1 MSHDLRLVRAELE
14 RRGAKTFGS
23 LERCTERLQRFL
35 DAEARAVK
43 TPPQSPESHF
53 PLNDPPSIV
62 RLELD
67 EEDLN
72 AARILC
78 ECANTPVEERVDRL
92 ELTLMELLGNENI
105 YHRMEDIEAR
115 IRRLERIADAT
126 EHRVYALEKKGSIYV
141 NVPVFNENDETV
153 SRNYTLGASSE

>member
-43 TPPQSPESHF
+43 TPPLSPQSHF
-53 PLNDPPSIV
+53 PLNSPPSVI
-62 RLELD
+62 RMELD
-67 EEDLN
+67 DDDLN
-72 AARILC
+72 AARIM
-78 ECANTPVEERVDRL
+78 EDMSRTPLDDRVDRL
-92 ELTLMELLGNENI
+92 ELSMLELFGNENI

-126 EHRVYALEKKGSIYV
+126 EQRVYELEKKASIYV
-141 NVPVFNENDETV
+141 EVPVF
-153 SRNYTLGASSE
+153 TL

>member
-1 MSHDLRLVRAELE
+1 MSDDLHLIHAELE
-14 RRGAKTFGS
+14 RRGAKTFGT

-43 TPPQSPESHF
+43 TPPLSPESHF
-53 PLNDPPSIV
+53 PLNDPPSVI
-62 RLELD
+62 RMELD
-67 EEDLN
+67 DDDLN

-92 ELTLMELLGNENI
+92 ELSMLELFGNENI
-105 YHRMEDIEAR
+105 YHRMEEMETR

-126 EHRVYALEKKGSIYV
+126 EQRVYELEKKASIYV
-141 NVPVFNENDETV
+141 EVPVF
-153 SRNYTLGASSE
+153 TL

>member
-1 MSHDLRLVRAELE
+1 MSDDLHLIHAELE
-14 RRGAKTFGS
+14 RRGAKTFGT

-43 TPPQSPESHF
+43 TPPLSPESHF
-53 PLNDPPSIV
+53 PLNDPPSVI
-62 RLELD
+62 RMELD
-67 EEDLN
+67 DEDLN

-92 ELTLMELLGNENI
+92 ELSMLELFGNENI
-105 YHRMEDIEAR
+105 YHRMEEMETR

-126 EHRVYALEKKGSIYV
+126 EQRVYELEKKASIYV
-141 NVPVFNENDETV
+141 EVPVF
-153 SRNYTLGASSE
+153 TL

>member
-92 ELTLMELLGNENI
+92 ELSMLELFGNENI